1 MDRTLLFGAAVLL
14 FCVRDGRLAGSRP
27 ITSAAALPIL
37 LAASA
42 GCGLVAERIS
52 ADEATAWLTDV
63 RFWLPSVVLHALLA
77 FHAARLGRMN
87 RQVHWISLLP
97 APVWLVTTTGGAR
110 AALTWIDG
118 VTGVAVGLA
127 LGAAYSAAAG
137 SLALWGRFDRAP
149 QAALRFASA
158 THISAIL
165 LVPAATVLDRPL
177 SSQRVDWFVTAIVIG
192 SVALILGLSFAWHR
206 FREP

>member
-14 FCVRDGRLAGSRP
+14 FCVRDGRLVGARP
-27 ITSAAALPIL
+27 IASAAALPIL

-63 RFWLPSVVLHALLA
+63 RLWLPALLLHALLS
-77 FHAARLGRMN
+77 FHSARLGRMN
-87 RQVHWISLLP
+87 KQVDWISLLP
-97 APVWLVTTTGGAR
+97 APLWLVATTGGAR
-110 AALTWIDG
+110 AALASIDG
-118 VTGVAVGLA
+118 VTGVPVGLA

-137 SLALWGRFDRAP
+137 SLAIWGRFDRGP
-149 QAALRFASA
+149 RAALRFASV

-165 LVPAATVLDRPL
+165 LVPAATVLDRPV
-177 SSQRVDWFVTAIVIG
+177 SGQRVDWFVTAIVIG
-192 SVALILGLSFAWHR
+192 SVALILGMSFVWHR
-206 FREP
+206 YRRR

>member
-14 FCVRDGRLAGSRP
+14 FCVRDGRLVGSRP
-27 ITSAAALPIL
+27 IMSVSAFPTL
-37 LAASA
+37 LAAAA

-63 RFWLPSVVLHALLA
+63 RFWVPAALLHALLS
-77 FHAARLGRMN
+77 FRSARLGRMN
-87 RQVHWISLLP
+87 KQVDWISLLP
-97 APVWLVTTTGGAR
+97 APVWLVAMTGGAR
-110 AALTWIDG
+110 AALAWIDG
-118 VTGVAVGLA
+118 VTGVTVGLV
-127 LGAAYSAAAG
+127 LGAAYLAAAG
-137 SLALWGRFDRAP
+137 SLALLGRFDRAP
-149 QAALRFASA
+149 RAALRLASV

-177 SSQRVDWFVTAIVIG
+177 SSQPIDWFVTTIVIG

-206 FREP
+206 FRGR